1 MYLCTISITNIPI
14 FVDTIKYYHKKNT
27 NNNTKHTLAINKNKQ
42 HTKYIIKKI
51 NKLSFLS

>member
-42 HTKYIIKKI
+42 HTKYIIKK
-51 NKLSFLS
+51 